1 MGSYGIL
8 WDLGSHKTDIIA
20 GHCTLSLVAG
30 SQWDQVGS
38 WLPLTRSKCSF
49 TLVSVW
55 LSQVFRYQQV
65 SIPTL
70 YIHTPTDCGCDALMV
85 YVGEQ
90 SPESGERGCV
100 RVWVL
105 VWGEWSVTMWVVLFV
120 GFVCC

>member
-1 MGSYGIL
+1 MFIYSCECLAFASFSLSAGI
-8 WDLGSHKTDIIA
+8 
-20 GHCTLSLVAG
+20 
-30 SQWDQVGS
+30 
-38 WLPLTRSKCSF
+38 
-49 TLVSVW
+49 
-55 LSQVFRYQQV
+55 
-65 SIPTL
+65 IPTL